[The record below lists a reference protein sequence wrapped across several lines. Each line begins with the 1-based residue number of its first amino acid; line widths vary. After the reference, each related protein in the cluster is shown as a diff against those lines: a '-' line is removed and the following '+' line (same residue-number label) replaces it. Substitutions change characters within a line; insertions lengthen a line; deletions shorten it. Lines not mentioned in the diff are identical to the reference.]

1 MSYPWGREAFSSTL
15 ERFGPDLGDPN
26 PIAELKKQFCQRT
39 SVWYRF
45 PFVLQ
50 VQVLNSI
57 SALCSRI
64 KDLTDMR
71 NFINRSSVDL
81 GKTILLR
88 ESAVVEVEC
97 DANVKLN
104 EKDFCFPKENDD
116 PMVEHMLGLI
126 SKGHRFHPNQWP
138 LDATPVQPTNTEEN
152 PGGNRGP
159 SPGLAET
166 SEAHSIHEM
175 SAKTK
180 EPKKSSFPHRKPFTR
195 SASKS
200 GRVVPSNL
208 ICNPPSRKSKHKGS
222 AAFVDGSHPRGEAA
236 SADFVTHSDL
246 VGLKD

>member
-1 MSYPWGREAFSSTL
+1 MKSLLFPYFFQLSIGYTL
-15 ERFGPDLGDPN
+15 IP
-26 PIAELKKQFCQRT
+26 
-39 SVWYRF
+39 SV
-45 PFVLQ
+45 
-50 VQVLNSI
+50 
-57 SALCSRI
+57 
-64 KDLTDMR
+64 
-71 NFINRSSVDL
+71 
-81 GKTILLR
+81 
-88 ESAVVEVEC
+88 E
-97 DANVKLN
+97 LN
-104 EKDFCFPKENDD
+104 EKDFCLSKENDD

-126 SKGHRFHPNQWP
+126 SKGHRFHPIQWP

-166 SEAHSIHEM
+166 SEAHSIPEM

-180 EPKKSSFPHRKPFTR
+180 EPKNSSFPHRKPFTR

-222 AAFVDGSHPRGEAA
+222 AAFVDGSHPRGEAG